1 MLDLTG
7 LSEQQ
12 QQSVLRAFE
21 VAADNPLEM
30 MKMDFLMHA
39 LTFKEWVEKNTAI
52 NKKEL
57 DSMWQGLE
65 SAVNRTFAETQ
76 KKIGERYGIP
86 ILQ

>member
-1 MLDLTG
+1 MLDLSG

-39 LTFKEWVEKNTAI
+39 LTFKEWVEKNATV

-57 DSMWQGLE
+57 DVIWQGLE
-65 SAVNRTFAETQ
+65 SSVNRTFAETQ
-76 KKIGERYGIP
+76 KEIGKRYGVP
-86 ILQ
+86 ILR

>member
-1 MLDLTG
+1 MLDLSG

-39 LTFKEWVEKNTAI
+39 LTFKEWVEKNA
-52 NKKEL
+52 NVDRKQL
-57 DSMWQGLE
+57 DMMWQGVE
-65 SAVNRTFAETQ
+65 AAVNRTFAETQ
-76 KKIGERYGIP
+76 KQLSKRYGIP